1 MSTRPTKQELIDQLQ
16 TIILQTISLID
27 RFEKREMQEVM
38 PVDYAQLYEVL
49 EKSIKQQRELQKQLI
64 DSEIGG

>member
-27 RFEKREMQEVM
+27 RFEKKEMQEVM

-49 EKSIKQQRELQKQLI
+49 EKSIKQQRELQWQLI
-64 DSEIGG
+64 NE